1 MDSTTDRRSVP
12 LAAILVVIVGV
23 IHVLSGMAAITASDS
38 ITATAE
44 VDDVLYGI
52 NVESWGWFWLA
63 GGIAQLLTA
72 IFLFA
77 RNPIAASAAVLGA
90 ATNAMT
96 TIFVL
101 FAFPL
106 WAITVLALE
115 VAIIWKITQNF
126 DDFIDD

>member
-1 MDSTTDRRSVP
+1 MDSTTSRPSGSVP
-12 LAAILVVIVGV
+12 LAAILVVIVGM
-23 IHVLSGMAAITASDS
+23 IHVLSGVAAIWSSESVTR
-38 ITATAE
+38 E

-72 IFLFA
+72 ILLFA
-77 RNPIAASAAVLGA
+77 RSPIAAAIAVLGA
-90 ATNAMT
+90 TLSAIT
-96 TIFVL
+96 TVFVL

-126 DDFIDD
+126 DDFID